1 MSEQTTVLHD
11 PEQDHW
17 VEDIDELPPRPRRRL
32 ITPVTGALLAILLV
46 AGGFIGGVLVQKGQN
61 SGGGGGLGAN
71 AARAFAAAAAGRHA
85 GGAGGAGAAG
95 GFRGAPGGATPTIGQ
110 VTNVQGKTLYVT
122 TTQGNTVK
130 VSVPEGATVTRTTS
144 SSVKDV
150 HPGESVIVQG
160 TKRSDGSISASS
172 VRATS
177 QAASG
182 GGAAAGGAG
191 GAGGGGSV
199 LNQLFGS
206 GG

>member
-1 MSEQTTVLHD
+1 MQ
-11 PEQDHW
+11 
-17 VEDIDELPPRPRRRL
+17 
-32 ITPVTGALLAILLV
+32 
-46 AGGFIGGVLVQKGQN
+46 
-61 SGGGGGLGAN
+61 
-71 AARAFAAAAAGRHA
+71 GR
-85 GGAGGAGAAG
+85 
-95 GFRGAPGGATPTIGQ
+95 
-110 VTNVQGKTLYVT
+110 TLYVT

-130 VSVPEGATVTRTTS
+130 VTVPEGATVTRTTS
-144 SSVKDV
+144 SSVKNV

-160 TKRSDGSISASS
+160 TKGSDGSISASS

-182 GGAAAGGAG
+182 GGGGAAAGGGG